1 MELEG
6 TLRSE
11 AGETEGQRKGGDWK
25 GIELRRR
32 IVWPASEREVSLMLL
47 ANVLGDIG
55 VVGAGAHRKG
65 GVEIRGFNRR
75 KQTWSRQSCNW
86 VSRSAILRSR

>member
-47 ANVLGDIG
+47 ANVLG
-55 VVGAGAHRKG
+55 
-65 GVEIRGFNRR
+65 
-75 KQTWSRQSCNW
+75 
-86 VSRSAILRSR
+86 ILAW